1 MDGKWDRERE
11 RKVAQVERLINER
24 VLAGASVKHPVK
36 DGTAMVVRIDT
47 LRWKKLGT

>member
-1 MDGKWDRERE
+1 MGQRERE